1 MIYMENSCL
10 KIPKINHQNL
20 IKNPNVFWPRQV
32 PTFSFHH
39 LLVGSFSLDAQSAD
53 KVLKEALENS
63 EI

>member
-1 MIYMENSCL
+1 MENSCL
-10 KIPKINHQNL
+10 KIPKINPQTL
-20 IKNPNVFWPRQV
+20 KNPNVFWPRQV